1 MPVLPKENQIQGKGL
16 IMCSNKE
23 SEQNC
28 ENHDELDIEI
38 CFCFNNKKENQ
49 YYLAGGEDSSPDAIK
64 TIAKA
69 IIKRYGFKYEEIE
82 GIWITNY
89 NDYDEENECYAEYPL
104 WNFKEPEL

>member
-1 MPVLPKENQIQGKGL
+1 
-16 IMCSNKE
+16 MCPNKE
-23 SEQNC
+23 SEQNR

-49 YYLAGGEDSSPDAIK
+49 YYRAGGEDSSPEAIK
-64 TIAKA
+64 TIVKD

-82 GIWITNY
+82 RIWITDY

-104 WNFKEPEL
+104 WNFKESEL

>member
-1 MPVLPKENQIQGKGL
+1 MQ
-16 IMCSNKE
+16 SN
-23 SEQNC
+23 
-28 ENHDELDIEI
+28 DELDIEI

-49 YYLAGGEDSSPDAIK
+49 YYRAGGEDSSPDAIK
-64 TIAKA
+64 TIAKD

-82 GIWITNY
+82 GIWITDY